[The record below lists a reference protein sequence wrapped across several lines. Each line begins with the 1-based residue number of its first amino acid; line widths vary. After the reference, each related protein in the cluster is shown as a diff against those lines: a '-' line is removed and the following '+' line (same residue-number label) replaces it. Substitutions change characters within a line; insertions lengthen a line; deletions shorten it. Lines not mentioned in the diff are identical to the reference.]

1 MVLLRNSKRDSKKG
15 DKMTNKWLG
24 PYEIAEVKDKG
35 NYRLRNPSTKN
46 ILAKM
51 VNASRLKRY
60 HQPSDE
66 PEPP

>member
-24 PYEIAEVKDKG
+24 PYETFEVKDKG

-51 VNASRLKRY
+51 VNASRLK
-60 HQPSDE
+60 
-66 PEPP
+66 